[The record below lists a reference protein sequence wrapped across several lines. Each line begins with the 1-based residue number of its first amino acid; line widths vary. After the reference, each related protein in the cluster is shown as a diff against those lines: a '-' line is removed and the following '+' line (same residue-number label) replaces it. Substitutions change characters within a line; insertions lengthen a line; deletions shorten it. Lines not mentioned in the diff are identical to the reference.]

1 MAVPSLL
8 IEYKEILLHIFSM
21 ADSVTVT
28 TTRSWGQR
36 LKSALAGL
44 ILGPIC
50 IVGSLWGLTYN
61 ESHSADVIESVAY
74 GKKEYVESPS
84 TARTTEHDSKFVH
97 MTGLL
102 KGGMLTDD
110 TFSLTVT

>member
-1 MAVPSLL
+1 MTIPPLL

-28 TTRSWGQR
+28 TTRSWGER

-50 IVGSLWGLTYN
+50 IVGSLWGLAYN

-74 GKKEYVESPS
+74 GKKIYIESPS
-84 TARTTEHDSKFVH
+84 TTRTAEHDGKFVH

-102 KGGMLTDD
+102 KGDVLTDT